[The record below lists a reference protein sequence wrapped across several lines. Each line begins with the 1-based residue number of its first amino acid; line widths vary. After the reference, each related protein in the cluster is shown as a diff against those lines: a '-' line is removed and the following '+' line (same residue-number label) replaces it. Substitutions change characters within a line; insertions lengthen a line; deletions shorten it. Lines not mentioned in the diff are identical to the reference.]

1 MMKRRLLKRDF
12 LGMAAVVALL
22 NFPPEVRAF
31 TSTNTNNTPSF
42 EEMGQMYYYG
52 KDAPKDLQKSFECF
66 RQAAEMGS
74 SRGQSWM
81 GYLYET
87 GQGVEMDYGKAF
99 QCTKLAAEQGRAFD
113 ANRLAGYYW
122 NGLGTRIN
130 KEEALR
136 WLKIAAEKGD
146 ENALEQLPMWT
157 ATWGVEQ
164 KQEFKKNDRSS
175 DESYSEPRPGLWR
188 VAGPWKLPPGDA
200 QAWFRQL
207 RFEEVFEGLVT
218 GNRSIFLGEQ
228 RDVVEVEARET
239 DNLAKSLGTHAD
251 QIALIHGR
259 WTEEKAGKALLAVGS
274 DDAIKIWVNGKLV
287 ISDWVGRKVIPYE
300 DLYPVEV
307 QKGENQI
314 HAVLM
319 NFRGPWGFLLS
330 VADEATKARL
340 LAEAIRKGDYNRV
353 KTLLDAGADF
363 REKVFHRLPGLE
375 LAQIMKRTHIEE
387 LLRSYGAK
395 ESFLAW
401 SHYPNLVRFLGP
413 WFLPK
418 NDKHPGY
425 GCLIAHGGKVIFEHY
440 SGLANVENKAGV
452 GPHTKFAIGSVSK
465 QFVAAAMARMQE
477 EGKLKLSDPLSKY
490 LPDFPRGDQI
500 TLRQLLAHTSGI
512 REYTNGKDF
521 YSRCGNAPSPGEVY
535 QSILAEPYGD
545 RPGRRFSY
553 SNSNYYLAGMILEK
567 VTGESLRDLL
577 NRLFFKPLGMKDT
590 ELAEGD
596 AVIENYA
603 NPYLMRNGKPERANT
618 WNMDWAGGAGAIV
631 STPRDLFLWNEG
643 LWGGKVL
650 QSESLK
656 EIWKPEASEFSK
668 VGSDVEGYACGWGV
682 VKMLGHTWVGHGGYL
697 PPYRSSLFRIPDLQL
712 TLVVLTNA
720 GEGYGMGPEDMVV
733 GATSIFFGDKLS
745 GTVRD
750 IPPAKLSQEEVKQ
763 RVGLYDDGVN
773 VFEIFQ
779 RDGRWHWGGT
789 AFKDKLRAAGKQHL
803 LGQESNKIIEL
814 AIQDGGKI
822 PGAKINE
829 AYFPVF
835 LKKLPPRKDSEE
847 FVRARIAEYTG
858 RYNFGPHGDY
868 EVTQE
873 EGRLYG
879 KLGQQ
884 RKFPFNVLNQDDF
897 EVEGIGA
904 RFSVIRDA
912 SGKITRADFRQ
923 YGVLI
928 EAPKRK

>member
-1 MMKRRLLKRDF
+1 
-12 LGMAAVVALL
+12 
-22 NFPPEVRAF
+22 
-31 TSTNTNNTPSF
+31 
-42 EEMGQMYYYG
+42 
-52 KDAPKDLQKSFECF
+52 
-66 RQAAEMGS
+66 MGS
-74 SRGQSWM
+74 GQGQSWV
-81 GYLYET
+81 GYMYQT
-87 GQGVEMDYGKAF
+87 GQGVETDYGEAF
-99 QCTKLAAEQGRAFD
+99 RWTKMAAEQGRALD
-113 ANRLAGYYW
+113 ANRLAGYLW
-122 NGLGTRIN
+122 EGFGVPMN
-130 KEEALR
+130 KEEAIN
-136 WLKIAAEKGD
+136 WLKIAVKQGD
-146 ENALEQLPMWT
+146 AKSQKQIPVWT
-157 ATWGVEQ
+157 AAWESEK
-164 KQEFKKNDRSS
+164 KQRLDKSDRSKS
-175 DESYSEPRPGLWR
+175 GAEAKFQPGLWR
-188 VAGPWKLPPGDA
+188 VAGPWKIPPGDA
-200 QAWFRQL
+200 REWFSKVDFVGVSGSL
-207 RFEEVFEGLVT
+207 AKGSK
-218 GNRSIFLGEQ
+218 SIFLGEE
-228 RDVVEVEARET
+228 REVLEVDTLEVGNFA
-239 DNLAKSLGTHAD
+239 NSLGMHAD
-251 QIALIHGR
+251 RIALVQGR
-259 WTEEKAGKALLAVGS
+259 WNVKKAGKALLALGS
-274 DDAIKIWVNGKLV
+274 DDAIKVWVNGKLV
-287 ISDWVGRKVIPYE
+287 VSDWVGRKVAAYE
-300 DLYPVEV
+300 DLYPIEI
-307 QKGENQI
+307 QEGENEI
-314 HAVLM
+314 HAIVI
-319 NFRGPWGFLLS
+319 NFQGPWGFLLS
-330 VADEATKARL
+330 VPDEATKARL
-340 LAEAIRKGDYNRV
+340 LAEAIRKGDYDRV

-413 WFLPK
+413 WFLPENK
-418 NDKHPGY
+418 KSPGY
-425 GCLIAHGGKVIFEHY
+425 GFLIARGGKILNEHY
-440 SGLANVENKAGV
+440 SGLANVESKATIS
-452 GPHTKFAIGSVSK
+452 PRTKFAIGSISK
-465 QFVAAAMARMQE
+465 QFVAAAMMRMQE

-512 REYTNGKDF
+512 REYTTGKDF

-650 QSESLK
+650 QPESLK
-656 EIWKPEASEFSK
+656 EIWKPEASEFSE
-668 VGSDVEGYACGWGV
+668 VGSDVEGYAFGWGV
-682 VKMLGHTWVGHGGYL
+682 VKMLGHTGVGHGGYL

-773 VFEIFQ
+773 VFEISQ
-779 RDGRWHWGGT
+779 RDGRWYWGGT

-822 PGAKINE
+822 SGAKINE

-858 RYNFGPHGDY
+858 RYSFGPHGDY

-879 KLGQQ
+879 KLAQQ
-884 RKFPFNVLNQDDF
+884 RKFPFNVLDRDDF
-897 EVEGIGA
+897 EVEGVGA
-904 RFSVIRDA
+904 RFSVSRDA

-923 YGVLI
+923 NGMLI